1 VKLSWRRVLA
11 IARKELRDLRRNRS
25 VVIGMAIVPVVFC
38 IQPLIAVFSL
48 SAAASSRFHDE
59 HVLIF
64 MLGIPALVPA
74 FVAAYSIVG
83 ERLQGTLEPI
93 LSTPIRRDELLLG
106 KALAALVPSIAISY
120 AVAALVLL
128 LILLFAQP
136 GVASA
141 VVGVG
146 DVAAQIVFTPL
157 LAGWSIWTAIL
168 ISARSS
174 DPRTAQQLASL
185 TGLPAV
191 VVAVLVAINVI
202 PASFEIALGGVALL
216 LVLNVLGWLVA
227 SAAFDRERLITSTK

>member
-1 VKLSWRRVLA
+1 MNVNRRRVVA
-11 IARKELRDLRRNRS
+11 IARKELTDLRRNRS
-25 VVIGMAIVPVVFC
+25 VVFGMAIVPLVFSV
-38 IQPLIAVFSL
+38 QPLIAVFGIP
-48 SAAASSRFHDE
+48 AAASGRLHNE

-74 FVAAYSIVG
+74 FVAAYSVVG

-93 LSTPIRRDELLLG
+93 LSTPIRNDELLLG
-106 KALAALVPSIAISY
+106 KALAALVPSVAVSY
-120 AVAALVLL
+120 AVAALALFLIELL
-128 LILLFAQP
+128 AQP

-191 VVAVLVAINVI
+191 MVAILVAINVI
-202 PASFEIALGGVALL
+202 PASFEIALAGVALL
-216 LVLNVLGWLVA
+216 LVLNLLGWLVA
-227 SAAFDRERLITSTK
+227 SAALDRERLITSTK